1 MSNIAD
7 KLNALVSAKNDIK
20 TALESK
26 GVSPTGGLSTYADA
40 IREISNS
47 GGTEPLSKWVNGWKL
62 GYSSFVEAPM
72 LDTSEMT
79 DMSYMFYKCPNL
91 TSVPLFD
98 TSKVTD
104 MNYMFGYC
112 INLTSVPQLD
122 TSKCEI
128 MSNMFYN
135 CHKLTTVPLL
145 DATHVIEMY
154 SIFEECGK
162 LTNIGGFKNL
172 GRESLLSTSWA
183 FTGCPNIT
191 KESVLNI
198 FNNLYDRAS
207 AGYTVKELKFE
218 KTVEEKLT
226 YSDIAI
232 ATNKGWTIG
241 FYS

>member
-7 KLNALVSAKNDIK
+7 KLTALVSAKNDIK

-40 IREISNS
+40 IRSIESGS
-47 GGTEPLSKWVNGWKL
+47 GGGTINKLIDGLKL
-62 GYSSFVEAPM
+62 GYSTVTEMPM
-72 LDTSEMT
+72 FDTSEMT

-135 CHKLTTVPLL
+135 CHNLTTVPLL

-191 KESVLNI
+191 RESLLNI

-218 KTVEEKLT
+218 KAVEEKLT

-232 ATNKGWTIG
+232 ATNKGWIVSA
-241 FYS
+241 Y

>member
-7 KLNALVSAKNDIK
+7 KLTALVSAKNDIK

-40 IREISNS
+40 IRSIES
-47 GGTEPLSKWVNGWKL
+47 GSGDGTINKWIDGLKL
-62 GYSSFVEAPM
+62 GYSTVTEIPM
-72 LDTSEMT
+72 FDTSEVT
-79 DMSYMFYKCPNL
+79 DMRDMFRDCYNL

-98 TSKVTD
+98 TSKVTSMLD
-104 MNYMFGYC
+104 MFTNC
-112 INLTSVPQLD
+112 VKLINVPQFD
-122 TSKCEI
+122 TSNVNA
-128 MSNMFYN
+128 MSWMFTN
-135 CHKLTTVPLL
+135 CFDLTTVPLL
-145 DATHVIEMY
+145 DASNVLGI
-154 SIFEECGK
+154 SAIFDGCGK

-172 GRESLLSTSWA
+172 GSHNILTTTDA
-183 FTGCPNIT
+183 FKDCPNIT

-207 AGYTVKELKFE
+207 AGYPVSQLYFE
-218 KTVEEKLT
+218 RVVGEKLT